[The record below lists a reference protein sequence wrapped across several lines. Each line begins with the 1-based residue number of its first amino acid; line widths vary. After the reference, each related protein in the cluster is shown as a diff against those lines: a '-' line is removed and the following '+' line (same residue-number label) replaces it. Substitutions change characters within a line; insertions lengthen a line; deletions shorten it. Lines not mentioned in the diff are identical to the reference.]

1 MTKNTTTNN
10 YRIPADQ
17 LQNLEIDR
25 NGRVAPRLH
34 DLEPLKNTLLSVL
47 YPGIKVASINVPAE
61 LLDDYEEAQVEN
73 ALARLVW
80 NGIHYKLVGASGS
93 AKKGKFYFVDREHSQ
108 AIADR
113 FQHWPQA
120 AIVYF
125 GILVSPCKVMM
136 EEPEVRVLVV
146 PDRKLGTN
154 DCRGWIRRAVFERL
168 QRKHD
173 GEILSAQV
181 ERLRRERYGKA
192 AGDENRDQAEESV
205 LLQDAKQEVA
215 GKRLAEGRFYQFR
228 MAFADTQAK
237 GAFKIM
243 EDDVADALE
252 ADFILPESAVK
263 PGLKIHAV
271 MYSIFGPGRR
281 FRGNVVVG
289 IREVSRQLDFESS
302 YTLIEHAPEDS
313 IQLEI
318 LPQAMKQVAKLSE
331 AVGKGRYEDLL
342 EVLGHHP
349 DRSLPEGLEQN
360 TSEEFRVVEG
370 LLLADAS
377 GEIVRHPYV
386 NNQLNKLLARWAF
399 KAATSG
405 GFRLPAFALMDDGY
419 LFLKDG
425 QVFSGSD
432 WIPEHKAIVPLASRH
447 GLCVRY
453 PIRMVD
459 DLLPFGNL
467 SDDEIAAQLNNDLCR
482 SSCTLPDSEIRELVR
497 GQIRLEGTYVL
508 HSETAKK
515 NGGDFDF
522 DWICVVEEDRFPLF
536 VKDRFS
542 RGFGRQ
548 QGKNK
553 ANKAK
558 DPWFNL
564 EHVAMKARG
573 NHIGSIT
580 DLITS
585 CRAGGQEELAAQ
597 LAKEL
602 QNALDSLKWQVQPDL
617 KLVAKI
623 RQQVRQAPWLRY
635 KNERRCSD
643 LPLHLEVEKTDRVGH
658 LYNHVRKQIEDL
670 LINKAPIEAFKAL
683 VVGEQVTRE
692 MLEDC
697 RFVNRVYAAMVGKIA
712 ARREQVKEQLGK
724 AKAEWD
730 TVRQSS
736 DKELRR
742 QMLFAMNQA
751 YGACRGDE
759 ERGRYEMKA
768 VLAFIRIWA
777 QNKAE
782 NRMGWLQALNRIV
795 CTGQRSSGSILF
807 LAFPQELILKLAE
820 RTGGKPVRVHVP
832 RLYDG
837 LVRTDSSGRTF
848 LVDPLK
854 GGGQKHTFLFKYLD
868 GKILLDDDQT
878 EQPQAATS
886 TESCAESETAESV
899 IPAVADEAVEFNPGA
914 FSDEDASDAPWVM

>member
-47 YPGIKVASINVPAE
+47 YPGIKVASVNVPAE
-61 LLDDYEEAQVEN
+61 PLDDYEEAQVEN

-80 NGIHYKLVGASGS
+80 NGTHYKLVGASGS
-93 AKKGKFYFVDREHSQ
+93 AKKGKFYFVDREHSR
-108 AIADR
+108 AIAER

-136 EEPEVRVLVV
+136 EEPEARVLVV
-146 PDRKLGTN
+146 PDRRLGTN
-154 DCRGWIRRAVFERL
+154 DCRGWIRRSVFRRL
-168 QRKHD
+168 QQKHD
-173 GEILSAQV
+173 DEILSYQI
-181 ERLRRERYGKA
+181 ERLRRERH
-192 AGDENRDQAEESV
+192 AGVRDEDLDEKQRSV
-205 LLQDAKQEVA
+205 LLEDAKREIA

-243 EDDVADALE
+243 EDDVSDALE
-252 ADFILPESAVK
+252 VDFVLPDSAVK
-263 PGLKIHAV
+263 PGLKIPAV
-271 MYSIFGPGRR
+271 VYSIFGPGRR
-281 FRGNVVVG
+281 FRGHLAVG
-289 IREVSRQLDFESS
+289 IREVSRQLEFESS
-302 YTLIEHAPEDS
+302 YTLVEHAPEDS

-318 LPQAMKQVAKLSE
+318 LPQAMNQVAKLSE
-331 AVGKGRYEDLL
+331 AVGEGRYEDLL
-342 EVLGHHP
+342 EILGHHP
-349 DRSLPEGLEQN
+349 DRSLPDGVEPDN
-360 TSEEFRVVEG
+360 EEFRVVEG

-399 KAATSG
+399 KAATGG

-425 QVFSGSD
+425 QVVAGSD
-432 WIPEHKAIVPLASRH
+432 WIPEHKAIVPLASKH

-467 SDDEIAAQLNNDLCR
+467 ADDEILTQLNNDLCR
-482 SSCTLPDSEIRELVR
+482 RNCTLTDSEIRELVQR
-497 GQIRLEGTYVL
+497 QLRLEGTYVL

-522 DWICVVEEDRFPLF
+522 DWVCVVEEDRFPRF

-542 RGFGRQ
+542 RGLGQQ

-580 DLITS
+580 DLMTS
-585 CRAGGQEELAAQ
+585 CRAVGQEELAAQ

-617 KLVAKI
+617 KLVAEI

-635 KNERRCSD
+635 KNERRVSD
-643 LPLHLEVEKTDRVGH
+643 LPLHLEVERTDRVGH

-683 VVGEQVTRE
+683 VVGEQVSRE

-697 RFVNRVYAAMVGKIA
+697 RFVNRVYAAMVSKIA
-712 ARREQVKEQLGK
+712 ARREQLKEQLEK
-724 AKAEWD
+724 ARAEWE
-730 TVRQSS
+730 TIRQSS

-742 QMLFAMNQA
+742 QKLFAMNQA
-751 YGACRGDE
+751 YGACHGDE

-848 LVDPLK
+848 LVDPLR
-854 GGGQKHTFLFKYLD
+854 GGGQKHTFLFKYRD
-868 GKILLDDDQT
+868 GKILLDDDKT
-878 EQPQAATS
+878 EQAEGETS
-886 TESCAESETAESV
+886 TESCAESETAEAA
-899 IPAVADEAVEFNPGA
+899 IPAAVVDEAVEFNPGA

>member
-1 MTKNTTTNN
+1 MTKNIKTNK
-10 YRIPADQ
+10 YRIPANQ

-25 NGRVAPRLH
+25 NGRVTPRLH
-34 DLEPLKNTLLSVL
+34 DLDPLQNTLLSVL
-47 YPGIKVASINVPAE
+47 YPGIKVASVNVPAE
-61 LLDDYEEAQVEN
+61 PLDDYEESQVEN

-93 AKKGKFYFVDREHSQ
+93 AKKGKFYFVDQEHSR
-108 AIADR
+108 AIAER

-136 EEPEVRVLVV
+136 EEPEARVLVV

-154 DCRGWIRRAVFERL
+154 DCRGWIRRSVFQRL
-168 QRKHD
+168 KEKHD
-173 GEILSAQV
+173 REILSAQI
-181 ERLRRERYGKA
+181 ERLRRERHGKVS
-192 AGDENRDQAEESV
+192 DEDLDRHQQSA
-205 LLQDAKQEVA
+205 LLEDAKREIA
-215 GKRLAEGRFYQFR
+215 RKRLAEGRFYQFR
-228 MAFADTQAK
+228 MAFAYTQAK

-252 ADFILPESAVK
+252 ADFVLPDSAVK
-263 PGLKIHAV
+263 PGLKIPAV
-271 MYSIFGPGRR
+271 VYSIFGPGRR
-281 FRGNVVVG
+281 FRGDVVAG
-289 IREVSRQLDFESS
+289 IREVSRQLEFESS
-302 YTLIEHAPEDS
+302 YTLVEHAPEDS

-318 LPQAMKQVAKLSE
+318 LPQAMKQVGRLSE
-331 AVGKGRYEDLL
+331 AVGEGRYEDLL

-349 DRSLPEGLEQN
+349 DRSSTDG
-360 TSEEFRVVEG
+360 
-370 LLLADAS
+370 
-377 GEIVRHPYV
+377 
-386 NNQLNKLLARWAF
+386 LARWAF
-399 KAATSG
+399 KAATGG

-425 QVFSGSD
+425 EVFCGSD
-432 WIPEHKAIVPLASRH
+432 WIPEHKAIVTLASKR

-459 DLLPFGNL
+459 DLLPFVNL
-467 SDDEIAAQLNNDLCR
+467 SDEEMIAQLDRDLCR
-482 SSCTLPDSEIRELVR
+482 QECALIETELCDLVT
-497 GQIRLEGTYVL
+497 QQLRLEGTYVL

-522 DWICVVEEDRFPLF
+522 DWVCVVEEDRFPRF

-542 RGFGRQ
+542 RGLGQQ

-580 DLITS
+580 DLMTS
-585 CRAGGQEELAAQ
+585 CRAVGQEELAAQ

-617 KLVAKI
+617 KLVAEI
-623 RQQVRQAPWLRY
+623 RQQIRQAPWLRY
-635 KNERRCSD
+635 KSERRCSD

-697 RFVNRVYAAMVGKIA
+697 RFINRVYAAMVGKIA
-712 ARREQVKEQLGK
+712 ERREQLKQQLEK
-724 AKAEWD
+724 TQAEWD

-736 DKELRR
+736 DKEVRR
-742 QMLFAMNQA
+742 QKLFAMNQA
-751 YGACRGDE
+751 RGTCRCDE
-759 ERGRYEMKA
+759 ERGKYEMKA
-768 VLAFIRIWA
+768 VLAYIRIWA

-782 NRMGWLQALNRIV
+782 NRMGWLQALNRVV
-795 CTGQRSSGSILF
+795 CNGERSSGSILF

-832 RLYDG
+832 RLYEG

-854 GGGQKHTFLFKYLD
+854 GGGQKHTFLFKYRD
-868 GKILLDDDQT
+868 GKVLLDDDKP
-878 EQPQAATS
+878 EQAQAQPS
-886 TESCAESETAESV
+886 SESCAETDIAADRA
-899 IPAVADEAVEFNPGA
+899 IPAAIVDEAVEFIPST
-914 FSDEDASDAPWVM
+914 FSDEDASDAAWVM